1 MMTDWRNGPEYPR
14 DGAWGAA
21 GTAARFDVD
30 VTWDHILLGRIGNS
44 DRCPITLACRQARRI
59 GQRSGEPNPMHDA
72 RVSGGLIH
80 WTHPKTGRHIAVA
93 TPPRALRW
101 LHDFDD
107 GRSVSPISFA
117 VTCYGMAET

>member
-1 MMTDWRNGPEYPR
+1 MIDWRNGPEYPR
-14 DGAWGAA
+14 AGAWGAS

-30 VTWDHILLGRIGNS
+30 VTAKHIRDGKIGNPTC
-44 DRCPITLACRQARRI
+44 CPIALACRAVPGRRY
-59 GQRSGEPNPMHDA
+59 GDLNPMADA